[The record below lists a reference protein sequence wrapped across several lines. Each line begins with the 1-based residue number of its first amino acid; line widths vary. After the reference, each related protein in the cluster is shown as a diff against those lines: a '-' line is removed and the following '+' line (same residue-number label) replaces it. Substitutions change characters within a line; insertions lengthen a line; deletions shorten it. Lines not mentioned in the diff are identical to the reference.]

1 MSTGFDP
8 YHAWLGLPPG
18 SRPSN
23 HYELLGLK
31 LFASEPPIIA
41 DAADERLAKI
51 KPLLAGAQGA
61 MAKQL
66 FDQLTVARAA
76 LLSPAAKRAYD
87 AELRTRLGMPPAPEA
102 KPQVP
107 KTVRP
112 AATTVLMP
120 PSVQPTAPQPA
131 APTVTMSQV
140 LVPTA
145 VPQAAVPQAAVPQT
159 PMGQIPTATV
169 PIAAMPVA
177 QAPMAMPM
185 TAQPMG
191 QAMPVAAMPY
201 GAPMMA
207 QAVPMMQPGVA
218 QAVPMQAYSP
228 GMAMAQP
235 AMPMG
240 YGAPAAETGLEDI
253 ASPRRRR
260 RRASGGQMVAM
271 FGVLVVVGGVCA
283 FGYVYREPL
292 LAALED
298 KPPIVILEGEDPTA
312 KTSQPKP
319 AHVAEESHKAKNQPA
334 KVMPARQPA
343 DEQVAMDVRKPNTVP
358 PPERVRPKQ
367 SNPVG
372 LKARPQVAAMSISI
386 KPRSPEEK
394 AAVGRSLAATRSA
407 LAERNFP
414 KVEEQLNLAMLEAS
428 SSESLAAIGRMRSL
442 EDAYKEFWHA
452 VRQSCK
458 GLKSVDEVEV
468 DGKKMIVIDADAEHL
483 SVRVDG
489 QSRDY
494 KIEKLPTNMALSL
507 AEQWLHPNNPSSKV
521 VLGAFLAVD
530 PKGDRQEAREL
541 WQEAVR
547 QGSEVAK
554 TLLAQ
559 DAD

>member
-41 DAADERLAKI
+41 DAADESLAKV

-120 PSVQPTAPQPA
+120 PSAQPTAPQPA

-140 LVPTA
+140 PVPTA
-145 VPQAAVPQAAVPQT
+145 VPQAAVPVAVA
-159 PMGQIPTATV
+159 PMGQIPTATM
-169 PIAAMPVA
+169 PMAAMPVA

-185 TAQPMG
+185 TAQPMA

-218 QAVPMQAYSP
+218 QAMPMQAYAP

-240 YGAPAAETGLEDI
+240 YGAPSAETGLEDI

-260 RRASGGQMVAM
+260 RRASGGQMVAIV
-271 FGVLVVVGGVCA
+271 GVLVVVGGVCA
-283 FGYVYREPL
+283 FGYLYREPL

-298 KPPIVILEGEDPTA
+298 KPQVVIHEGEDPTA

-319 AHVAEESHKAKNQPA
+319 AHVAEESHKAKSQPA
-334 KVMPARQPA
+334 NIMPARQPA
-343 DEQVAMDVRKPNTVP
+343 DEQVVMNVPQQNTVP
-358 PPERVRPKQ
+358 PKRVRPKQ
-367 SNPVG
+367 PNPVG
-372 LKARPQVAAMSISI
+372 LKARPQVAAYSVSI

-458 GLKSVDEVEV
+458 GLKSVDELEV
-468 DGKKMIVIDADAEHL
+468 DGKKMIVIDADTEHL
-483 SVRVDG
+483 SVRADG

-494 KIEKLPTNMALSL
+494 MIEKLPSNMALSL
-507 AEQWLHPNNPSSKV
+507 AEQWLHPNDPSSKV